1 MLEWRHSIVMND
13 SYELVRILPIGELL
27 MNMQN
32 EVNAT
37 LNRMVGETIE
47 SVSGNRNDSEFVV
60 RTTSGLVFTFL
71 HYQDCC
77 EDVYLEEIIGD
88 IDDLIGHT
96 VVMAEET
103 SNSDLIVGSSCY
115 QGESFTWTYYR
126 MATERG
132 LVVLRFFGS
141 SNGYYAESVS
151 VSVTQQ

>member
-1 MLEWRHSIVMND
+1 
-13 SYELVRILPIGELL
+13 

-32 EVNAT
+32 ELNEVNET
-37 LNRMVGETIE
+37 LNRMVGETIV
-47 SVSGNRNDSEFVV
+47 SVSGNRHDEEFLV
-60 RTTSGLVFTFL
+60 RTASGLVFTFY
-71 HYQDCC
+71 HNQDCC

-96 VVMAEET
+96 VIMAEET
-103 SNSDLIVGSSCY
+103 CSNDEVVGASCY

-141 SNGYYAESVS
+141 SNGYYSEAVTVS
-151 VSVTQQ
+151 VRQE

>member
-1 MLEWRHSIVMND
+1 
-13 SYELVRILPIGELL
+13 
-27 MNMQN
+27 MQN
-32 EVNAT
+32 EVNET
-37 LNRMVGETIE
+37 LNRMVGETIV
-47 SVSGNRNDSEFVV
+47 SVSGNRHDEEFVV
-60 RTTSGLVFTFL
+60 RTTSGLVFTFY
-71 HYQDCC
+71 HSQDCC

-103 SNSDLIVGSSCY
+103 CSNDEVVGVSCY

-141 SNGYYAESVS
+141 SNGYYSESVS
-151 VSVTQQ
+151 VSVRQE

>member
-1 MLEWRHSIVMND
+1 
-13 SYELVRILPIGELL
+13 
-27 MNMQN
+27 MQN
-32 EVNAT
+32 EVNET
-37 LNRMVGETIE
+37 LNRMVGETIV
-47 SVSGNRNDSEFVV
+47 SVSGNRHDEEFVV
-60 RTTSGLVFTFL
+60 RTTSGLVFTFY
-71 HYQDCC
+71 HSQDCC

-103 SNSDLIVGSSCY
+103 CSNDEVVGSSCY

-141 SNGYYAESVS
+141 SNGYYSESVS
-151 VSVTQQ
+151 VSVRQE

>member
-1 MLEWRHSIVMND
+1 
-13 SYELVRILPIGELL
+13 
-27 MNMQN
+27 
-32 EVNAT
+32 
-37 LNRMVGETIE
+37 MVGETIE
-47 SVSGNRNDSEFVV
+47 SVSGNRNDEEFVV
-60 RTTSGLVFTFL
+60 RTTSGLVFTFY
-71 HYQDCC
+71 HSQDCC

-103 SNSDLIVGSSCY
+103 SNRDEVVGSSSD
-115 QGESFTWTYYR
+115 QSDSFTWTYYR

-141 SNGYYAESVS
+141 SNGYYGESVD

>member
-1 MLEWRHSIVMND
+1 
-13 SYELVRILPIGELL
+13 

-32 EVNAT
+32 EVNET
-37 LNRMVGETIE
+37 LNRMVGETIK
-47 SVSGNRNDSEFVV
+47 SVSGNRHDEEFVV
-60 RTTSGLVFTFL
+60 RTASGLVFKFY
-71 HYQDCC
+71 HNQDCC

-103 SNSDLIVGSSCY
+103 CSNDEVVGVSCY

-141 SNGYYAESVS
+141 SNGYYSESVT
-151 VSVTQQ
+151 VSVRQE